1 MTLDKRELAARTDL
15 AAALRWAARLGLAE
29 GICNHFSLAVP
40 GEIGQFL
47 INPQGLHWSEITPG
61 DLVIVDAGGRKIS
74 GRHDVEPTAF
84 FIHSAIHR
92 GKANAAC
99 IMHTHMPYATALTII
114 EGGRLEWSSQN
125 ALKFHGRVAYDDDY
139 NGLALDDA
147 EGERLSAVLGDADV
161 AFLAHHGVIV
171 CGPTVAAAFDDLYYL
186 ERACM
191 LQVLAM
197 GTGKALRTVS
207 EETARHTARQM
218 TGESQQ
224 AELHL
229 AAIKRLL
236 DRSEPDWS
244 RLD

>member
-1 MTLDKRELAARTDL
+1 
-15 AAALRWAARLGLAE
+15 
-29 GICNHFSLAVP
+29 
-40 GEIGQFL
+40 
-47 INPQGLHWSEITPG
+47 
-61 DLVIVDAGGRKIS
+61 
-74 GRHDVEPTAF
+74 
-84 FIHSAIHR
+84 
-92 GKANAAC
+92 
-99 IMHTHMPYATALTII
+99 MPYATALTII

-218 TGESQQ
+218 AGESQQ